1 MNYTTVLMQSGT
13 QGPEGLG
20 SEFWLAPNLPYQLRD
35 RVETVFELLG
45 HLPLEQPL
53 AVVADSGKTAAV
65 NAPLLRLLGGAGP
78 ELVGQMWSRVM
89 PAWPERSRGFRRDG
103 KQVFEDH
110 LVGVDGSSVWVRV
123 SLGPLVERGEP
134 RAMAYVVF
142 LSRPDVETVDHEEVR
157 RLRKSLEL
165 LAETQMDYV
174 VEVDRDAMMTFVSP
188 SFCRALG
195 ASEKDLIGKPFAG
208 RVLAADQAAV
218 AEAVAEALRPPF
230 SATRRARLAAAPDEQ
245 VDWAVGRGHRR
256 RRHGA
261 RPGRAPGPRGSRDV
275 GDCGIRGRRAVC
287 DRRPAGRGR
296 APTPGSRP
304 SPARSSGCAPAIRP
318 GSRRSPARWARPP
331 GRNASHTPC
340 GWARRSRRR
349 SAGASRRLHPAT
361 EPHFPRR
368 VRRPL

>member
-1 MNYTTVLMQSGT
+1 MDYSAMLMESET
-13 QGPEGLG
+13 QGPDGLG
-20 SEFWLAPNLPYQLRD
+20 SEFWLAPNLPYQLRN

-89 PAWPERSRGFRRDG
+89 PAWPDRSRGFRRDG

-142 LSRPDVETVDHEEVR
+142 ISRPDVETVDHEEVR

-174 VEVDRDAMMTFVSP
+174 VELDRDAMMTFVSP

-208 RVLAADQAAV
+208 RVVVADQAAV
-218 AEAVAEALRPPF
+218 AAVVAEALRPPF
-230 SATRRARLAAAPDEQ
+230 SAVTQARLAAAPDDQVAWQ
-245 VDWAVGRGHRR
+245 VDAVIGDGVMGLDLVGRPVRAVSEVPASEESAAVAHSAAATRR
-256 RRHGA
+256 RR
-261 RPGRAPGPRGSRDV
+261 
-275 GDCGIRGRRAVC
+275 
-287 DRRPAGRGR
+287 R

-304 SPARSSGCAPAIRP
+304 SPVRSPGCAPAIRP

-331 GRNASHTPC
+331 GRSASRTPC
-340 GWARRSRRR
+340 GWARQSRRR

-361 EPHFPRR
+361 DL
-368 VRRPL
+368 RRPL